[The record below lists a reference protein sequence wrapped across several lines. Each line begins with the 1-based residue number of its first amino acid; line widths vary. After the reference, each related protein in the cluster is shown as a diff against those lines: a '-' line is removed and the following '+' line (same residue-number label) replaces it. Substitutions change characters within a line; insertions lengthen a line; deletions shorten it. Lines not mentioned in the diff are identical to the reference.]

1 MSRLTARDA
10 GRVTGEEEVTKKAG
24 WEHTRF
30 VGGDNVGFFC
40 RLNYVA
46 EEIPEGGAGG
56 EC

>member
-1 MSRLTARDA
+1 MSRLTAREA
-10 GRVTGEEEVTKKAG
+10 GRVAGEEEVTKKAG